1 MIRVLVGSIL
11 VIITM
16 LLVPSVEKALFFL
29 PLIFALS
36 VSLVNTDKFKLNK
49 VLGVILSIGQSYL
62 VFFGLGIVLYFFDEW
77 IQTITNG
84 DSSDLEGVA
93 LITIGGYLAALL
105 LFYFYSYL
113 FKAID
118 FKFSFWVISL
128 CNILVVIVMF
138 IFSKKEHLQFGIEKF
153 PAYLIS
159 WCIFMSLAYGL
170 SLNQEL
176 IDKKISSLKANK
188 KSLT

>member
-1 MIRVLVGSIL
+1 MIRVLVGSVL
-11 VIITM
+11 VIIIM
-16 LLVPSVEKALFFL
+16 LLVPSVEKVLFFL

-49 VLGVILSIGQSYL
+49 VLGVILSVVQSYL
-62 VFFGLGIVLYFFDEW
+62 VFLGLGIVLYFFDEW
-77 IQTITNG
+77 IQNITDS
-84 DSSDLEGVA
+84 DSSELEGVA
-93 LITIGGYLAALL
+93 LITTGGYLAALL

-113 FKAID
+113 FKGIN

-138 IFSKKEHLQFGIEKF
+138 VFSKNEYLQFGVEKF
-153 PAYLIS
+153 PSYLIS

-170 SLNQEL
+170 SLNKEL
-176 IDKKISSLKANK
+176 FDKKISSLKVN
-188 KSLT
+188 

>member
-1 MIRVLVGSIL
+1 MIRVIVGSIL

-49 VLGVILSIGQSYL
+49 LLSVFLSIGQSYF
-62 VFFGLGIVLYFFDEW
+62 VFLGLGIVLYFFDEW
-77 IQTITNG
+77 IQNITNG
-84 DSSDLEGVA
+84 GSSEVEGVA
-93 LITIGGYLAALL
+93 LITLGGYLAALL
-105 LFYFYSYL
+105 LFYFYSFL
-113 FKAID
+113 FRGIN
-118 FKFSFWVISL
+118 FKFSFRVISI
-128 CNILVVIVMF
+128 CNLLVVIVMLV
-138 IFSKKEHLQFGIEKF
+138 FSKNEYLLSGVEKF

-170 SLNQEL
+170 SLNKEL
-176 IDKKISSLKANK
+176 LDKKIKSLKVN
-188 KSLT
+188 